1 MDSWPSQILR
11 EEELVWEGDAFHS
24 ECGELEE
31 MMSHAE
37 GL

>member
-1 MDSWPSQILR
+1 MDSWPSR
-11 EEELVWEGDAFHS
+11 RPWEAELVWEGDAFQS
-24 ECGELEE
+24 ECDELEE